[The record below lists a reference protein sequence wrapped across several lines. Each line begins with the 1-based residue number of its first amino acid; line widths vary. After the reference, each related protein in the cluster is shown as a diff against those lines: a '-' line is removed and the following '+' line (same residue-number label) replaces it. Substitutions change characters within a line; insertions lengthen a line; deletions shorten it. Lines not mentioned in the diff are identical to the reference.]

1 MDILLAQAS
10 LAELTADPLLSVA
23 AMLLIAVSVAY
34 IVMSRLITKEIRK
47 QALRRMRA
55 RSPKKP
61 PPRPPKDKDLW
72 SYPP

>member
-1 MDILLAQAS
+1 MGPFAQSTLDEFTQEAILI
-10 LAELTADPLLSVA
+10 VA
-23 AMLLIAVSVAY
+23 AVLLIAVSVGW

-55 RSPKKP
+55 TAPRRKP
-61 PPRPPKDKDLW
+61 AKDKDIW